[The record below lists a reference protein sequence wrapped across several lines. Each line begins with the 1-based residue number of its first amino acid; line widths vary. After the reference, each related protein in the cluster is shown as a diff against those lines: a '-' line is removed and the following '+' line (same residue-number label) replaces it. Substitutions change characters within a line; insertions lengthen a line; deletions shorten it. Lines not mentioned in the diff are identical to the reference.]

1 MRSLP
6 GLDDLS
12 AEDRQFVEHQIDALL
27 DELFSRA
34 AGSEDRF
41 GDMLAHFVAM
51 TVAPSLAATNMV
63 FRIPRVSTEN
73 RDDPVRLT
81 ISGDSNYTNPLG
93 ELESELAEAVTNA
106 VLQTLL
112 GPSPRI
118 PSYQPDEAPEE
129 VFLN

>member
-6 GLDDLS
+6 GINDLS
-12 AEDRQFVEHQIDALL
+12 AEDRQFVEREIDALL
-27 DELFSRA
+27 DEMFARA
-34 AGSEDRF
+34 SGNEDRF

-51 TVAPSLAATNMV
+51 TVAPSLAATNMIL
-63 FRIPRVSTEN
+63 RLPRVGSTN
-73 RDDPVRLT
+73 RDEPVRFT
-81 ISGDSNYTNPLG
+81 ISGDSNYTNTLG

-118 PSYQPDEAPEE
+118 PAYQPDETPEE